1 MAGNVTGNIG
11 QENVLLENAATES
24 TLAAILAAIQ
34 GGTKEQKQ
42 NISNIVQKA
51 GLDPAQVEQANQG
64 MNAIGKT
71 SAIVGGAFAGL
82 NAASNTLTDKFHQ
95 AADIVSQLTDN
106 QGKSSVIFENFSRM
120 GGVVGLV
127 ATGFGAVAKFQEQQL
142 STYQQLTQNGINFSG
157 SLTQMR
163 LAASNMYLTMEE
175 FSKLMKD
182 NSANFA
188 KMGVGADDGAKA
200 FVNMSTNLM
209 KGPMGRNLQALGYTA
224 EQVNSGLA
232 TFLEATSN
240 NSAEAMKDQ
249 KKLTASAAEYL
260 TQLDALSEITGK
272 TKEEQL
278 NAAKERAANAAW
290 EAHLMTLSAEE
301 RAKAEA
307 AAQEAF
313 ARGGKGAEQALMS
326 ASMGF
331 PPMTKAAREYTAL
344 AGNMNQVTMKQAAAI
359 KDSTKSVEDMRKG
372 ANEYSAAAVK
382 DKQMLG
388 VAGQAIV
395 MQGSSMAT
403 TAAGIIGTANRAQKQ
418 GAETAEKAERQL
430 EEVRKK
436 QKARQESEAA
446 DAVDTQRA
454 VMRMGQTILE
464 ILLPAFQALQPI
476 IKKLADGLAG
486 ALTYL
491 KDTPGA
497 LDKLKIALAAVT
509 AGYVAYKT
517 VQGIGAVKSAIGG
530 IMGGPS
536 AAAGTGVPLPGGA
549 EGPGKMIGGV
559 ADGLGKVGPMLTSL
573 GKGAGGLFEGIMRGI
588 AGGLQAFANPTILLG
603 AGIFSGAIA
612 IIGAGIAGA
621 TWILGEALPN
631 FAEGLSSF
639 NDIDGEHLGAVG
651 DGVLALGAGLAV
663 FGAGG
668 ALAGVGAVIGGLTEK
683 FGSFF
688 GVKSPIEKMK
698 EFASLG
704 PELAIAG
711 ESLAVFN
718 KNLAALLEIDSDRI
732 KNMATNL
739 KNLATTF
746 KELKE
751 ASKPVEQSFFDQ
763 ATSFL
768 KEKLTAEATAKP
780 KDGKDGVDGKN
791 VVADIKPV
799 TTTSRDP
806 VEILRAEVATLNNVT
821 VELLRAMR
829 ETRDN
834 TKSTANILASNGNL
848 FRRA

>member
-11 QENVLLENAATES
+11 QDNVLLENAATES

-42 NISNIVQKA
+42 NISSIVQKA
-51 GLDPAQVEQANQG
+51 GLDPVQVEQANQG
-64 MNAIGKT
+64 MNALGKT
-71 SAIVGGAFAGL
+71 SALVGGAFAGL
-82 NAASNTLTDKFHQ
+82 NAASNTLTDKFRQ
-95 AADIVSQLTDN
+95 AADVVSKLTDN
-106 QGKSSVIFENFSRM
+106 QGKSSAIFDTFSRM

-127 ATGFGAVAKFQEQQL
+127 ATSFGAVAKFQEQQL
-142 STYQQLTQNGINFSG
+142 TTYQQLTQNGINFSG

-163 LAASNMYLTMEE
+163 LAASNMYLTMDE
-175 FSKLMKD
+175 FTNLMKN
-182 NSANFA
+182 NSANFT
-188 KMGVGADDGAKA
+188 KMGIGADDGAKA

-232 TFLEATSN
+232 TFLEATGN

-249 KKLTASAAEYL
+249 KKLTASATEYL
-260 TQLDALSEITGK
+260 TQLDALAEITGK

-301 RAKAEA
+301 REKAEA

-313 ARGGKGAEQALMS
+313 ARGGKGAEEAVMS
-326 ASMGF
+326 AAMGF

-344 AGNMNQVTMKQAAAI
+344 AGNMNQVTMKQVAAI
-359 KDSTKSVEDMRKG
+359 KDSTKSVDDMRKG
-372 ANEYSAAAVK
+372 ATEYNAAAVK
-382 DKQMLG
+382 DKEALG
-388 VAGQAIV
+388 VAGQAII
-395 MQGSSMAT
+395 MQGSSLAS
-403 TAAGIIGTANRAQKQ
+403 TAGGIIGTANRIQKQ
-418 GAETAEKAERQL
+418 GVETDEKAARQR
-430 EEVRKK
+430 EEILKK

-454 VMRMGQTILE
+454 VMEMGQELLK
-464 ILLPAFQALQPI
+464 ILLPAFRSLQEI
-476 IKKLADGLAG
+476 IKTVTEGLSG
-486 ALTYL
+486 ALKYINE
-491 KDTPGA
+491 TPGV

-517 VQGIGAVKSAIGG
+517 AQGIGAVKSVIGG
-530 IMGGPS
+530 VMGGP
-536 AAAGTGVPLPGGA
+536 AAAGASLPGSG

-559 ADGLGKVGPMLTSL
+559 ADGLGKVGPMLSSL
-573 GKGAGGLFEGIMRGI
+573 GKGAGGLFEGIMKGV

-603 AGIFSGAIA
+603 ATIFSGAIA

-639 NDIDGEHLGAVG
+639 EDVDGENLGAVG

-704 PELAIAG
+704 PDLAIAG

-718 KNLAALLEIDSDRI
+718 KNLAAFLEMDSDKI

-739 KNLATTF
+739 KNLASTF

-768 KEKLTAEATAKP
+768 KEKLTAEATATPKNG
-780 KDGKDGVDGKN
+780 KDGKDGKN
-791 VVADIKPV
+791 VVADVKPV
-799 TTTSRDP
+799 TPASKDP
-806 VEILRAEVATLNNVT
+806 VEILRAEVATLNSVT